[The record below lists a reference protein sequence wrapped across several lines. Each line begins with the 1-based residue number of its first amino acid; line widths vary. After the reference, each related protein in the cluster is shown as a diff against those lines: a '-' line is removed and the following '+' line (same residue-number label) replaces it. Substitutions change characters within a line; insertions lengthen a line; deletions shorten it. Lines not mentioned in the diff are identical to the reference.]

1 MTSTRRAPDADQQA
15 AFKAVQSQGKLC
27 LDHLRVMAAPNG
39 RIAALAQSGDPSWSR
54 MAAAGYNQAC
64 RDRRTPA
71 GGTDDAYLSAV
82 RGSADLKLVCDTRWV
97 LGEAVDVLRKRLD
110 RLDTIAEPYDDFED
124 CIRKSITD
132 TDRSPAELAAGIE
145 QALARGT
152 RAVAWELRRPEAGTR
167 VERWK
172 RKLQDNPLVAAIMIF
187 GIAVAGIAAVYN
199 ALPAELKEWLGLA
212 SRPGP

>member
-15 AFKAVQSQGKLC
+15 AFKSVQSQGKLC
-27 LDHLRVMAAPNG
+27 LDHLRVMAAPGG
-39 RIAALAQSGDPSWSR
+39 RIAARAQSGDPLWSR
-54 MAAAGYNQAC
+54 VAATGYNQVC

-71 GGTDDAYLSAV
+71 GSTDDAYLSTI
-82 RGSADLKLVCDTRWV
+82 RGSDDLKLVCDTRWV

-124 CIRKSITD
+124 CIRKSITE
-132 TDRSPAELAAGIE
+132 TDRSPAELTTSIE
-145 QALARGT
+145 QALALGT

-172 RKLQDNPLVAAIMIF
+172 RKLQDNPLVAAIMIL
-187 GIAVAGIAAVYN
+187 GIAIPGIAAVYN
-199 ALPAELKEWLGLA
+199 ALPAWFKEWLGLA
-212 SRPGP
+212 RSRGP